1 MLRGGADGR
10 YHRNITRTVG
20 GLGQTA
26 LLYAGRGVPGQTH
39 HGPVRRVQAGAGV
52 ALPAAHW
59 AVALRLRHPA
69 AVVVVRPLSPLGE
82 GAPLA
87 PPAGLGVVSVAL
99 AAAPRQVLVLQPGLG
114 RGTRGDAGAGGDSVV
129 LVSTASSLPRL
140 LSGRPQQ

>member
-99 AAAPRQVLVLQPGLG
+99 AAAPGQVLVLQPGLG